1 MSASRSQ
8 QAYWQLHE
16 KISSGELE
24 PGSVVSEASLAKDLG
39 LSRTPIGEALRRL
52 AEEGIV
58 EQVPRYGTIVREIP
72 TSELAELFEIREAL
86 EGMAA
91 GKAAEQMT
99 PSSLEDIAR
108 LCDTIDHEIASAK
121 AQHAKRLEDE
131 ALRRF
136 LAADMA
142 FHLVIIASAGNR
154 RLLDMIQQTRSVSL
168 MFKARRGEHSIERV
182 QQAASAHR
190 AILQALT
197 QRNAEEATRLV
208 VSHIRSSREQSL
220 VERPRE
226 HNGVNLGTINLPH
239 FVKQNLAELNL

>member
-91 GKAAEQMT
+91 GKAAERIT

-108 LCDTIDHEIASAK
+108 LCDTIDQEIAGAK
-121 AQHAKRLEDE
+121 ARHAKRLEDE
-131 ALRRF
+131 PLRRF

-142 FHLVIIASAGNR
+142 FHLLIIASAGNR

-182 QQAASAHR
+182 EQAGSAHR

-197 QRNAEEATRLV
+197 ERDSAEATRLV
-208 VSHIRSSREQSL
+208 VSHIRASREQSL
-220 VERPRE
+220 SDQPKPR
-226 HNGVNLGTINLPH
+226 NGVNLGTINLPH